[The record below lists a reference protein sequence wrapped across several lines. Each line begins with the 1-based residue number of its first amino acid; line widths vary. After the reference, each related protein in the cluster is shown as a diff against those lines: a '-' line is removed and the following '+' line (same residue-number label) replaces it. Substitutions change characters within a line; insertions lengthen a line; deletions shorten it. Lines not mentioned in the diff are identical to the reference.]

1 MKKNKVTIICF
12 VYNHEEFIA
21 KTLDGFVTQETNFKF
36 SVIVHDD
43 ASTDKSADII
53 RKYEKLYPDKID
65 GIYQKENQ
73 YSKNIDMDVKYI
85 IPIVDSEYIA
95 YCEGD
100 DYWEDA
106 LKLQKQVD
114 ALDNNLDCEMCVHK
128 VAEVDIK
135 GNKNGQYYP
144 NYEIEEGIIKSDKFL
159 EMCESYSFHTSSY
172 MLRTNSWLKFKT
184 EDISFKNIASVGD
197 EIMLLYF
204 GQLGNVYYINE
215 SMSCYRRGVEGSW
228 SSRIGNANNNVYVNH
243 LVDMEKVI
251 SEFDKYSNYK
261 YHDIC
266 CRRNGIY
273 MFKEA
278 IISKNYNKLLS
289 NENKVIFETLS
300 GNKRLFIK
308 LGTIFPGLIRSI
320 YRCRVEHLNKRHSR

>member
-12 VYNHEEFIA
+12 VYNHEKFIA
-21 KTLDGFVTQETNFKF
+21 ETLNGFLSQETNFEF
-36 SVIVHDD
+36 NVIVHDD

-73 YSKNIDMDVKYI
+73 YSKNVDMDVKYI
-85 IPIVDSEYIA
+85 IPMVNSEYIA

-100 DYWEDA
+100 DYWEDT
-106 LKLQKQVD
+106 LKLQKQVN

-128 VAEVDIK
+128 VAEVDIN

-144 NYEIEEGIIKSDKFL
+144 NYEIKEGIIKTDQFL

-172 MLRTNSWLKFKT
+172 MLRTNSWVKFKI

-204 GQLGNVYYINE
+204 GHLGNVYYINE

-228 SSRIGNANNNVYVNH
+228 SSRIGNANNDVYVNH

-261 YHDIC
+261 YHNIC
-266 CRRNGIY
+266 CKRNGIY

-278 IISKNYNKLLS
+278 IISKKYNKLLNS
-289 NENKVIFETLS
+289 ENKEIFDTLS
-300 GNKRLFIK
+300 KNKRLFIK
-308 LGTIFPGLIRSI
+308 MGRIFPGLIKNI
-320 YRCRVEHLNKRHSR
+320 YRYRVVHLNKRHSR